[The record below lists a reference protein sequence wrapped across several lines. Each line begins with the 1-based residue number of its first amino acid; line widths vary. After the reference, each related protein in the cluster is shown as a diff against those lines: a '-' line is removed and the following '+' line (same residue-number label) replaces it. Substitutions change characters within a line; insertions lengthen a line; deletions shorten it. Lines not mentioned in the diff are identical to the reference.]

1 MLETFTPAVCGSR
14 KRQIVGQSLFAV
26 SAVLA
31 AAALGLLLGLVGS
44 MLGAERAV
52 LGAAALALVAA
63 AREAGLIR
71 FSIPQARRQ
80 VPEHWRFEL
89 PLPVWASGYGA
100 GLGAG
105 FFTYQPISTFWVA
118 CAGALALAK
127 PVPAALCV
135 SLYGAGRALMV
146 IWPRRRADDPTAA
159 VERLTS
165 RRGTL
170 LRANVVALVA
180 CGVLLAVA
188 PTAGAGVTRIAQ
200 NAFDPTVD
208 RGNIAFATAGG
219 DVVVRPAGGG
229 AITYPNATEPSL
241 SGPFLAYRDAA
252 GIRVVRWAD
261 GTEVRRIASPNV
273 SKPALDWPRLAF
285 VRRASPYDRLY
296 VRNLTSSQGDALCDR
311 PAADGSR
318 PPVAP
323 PRPAGLAHG
332 HEAAVEDHGPHA
344 GKRRAA
350 HDGRDED
357 RAARQPVPLPHQG
370 RLGGRPVRRHVPE
383 AGLADQLAARR
394 PGQDQEPHGQLLD
407 DERGEQRGVHDA
419 LGDAHRAR
427 RRLSPHAVNSPSR
440 SRNGDSPT

>member
-14 KRQIVGQSLFAV
+14 KRQIAGQSLFAV
-26 SAVLA
+26 SAVLTSA
-31 AAALGLLLGLVGS
+31 VLGLLLGLLGS
-44 MLGAERAV
+44 MLGAEQAV

-118 CAGALALAK
+118 CAGALALAE

-146 IWPRRRADDPTAA
+146 VWPRRRADDPTAA

-180 CGVLLAVA
+180 CGILLAVA
-188 PTAGAGVTRIAQ
+188 PAAGAGVTRIAQ
-200 NAFDPTVD
+200 NALDPAVD
-208 RGNIAFATAGG
+208 RGNLAFATESGN
-219 DVVVRPAGGG
+219 VVVRPKSGPDR
-229 AITYPNATEPSL
+229 TYNGATEPSL
-241 SGPFLAYRDAA
+241 SGPYLAYRDSA

-261 GTEVRRIASPNV
+261 GAEVRRIASPNV
-273 SKPALDWPRLAF
+273 SKPALAWPLIAF
-285 VRRASPYDRLY
+285 VRRVSPYDKLF
-296 VRNLTSSQGDALCDR
+296 VRNLVTGRVTLYATVRLPTDLGR
-311 PAADGSR
+311 PSLR
-318 PPVAP
+318 
-323 PRPAGLAHG
+323 H
-332 HEAAVEDHGPHA
+332 
-344 GKRRAA
+344 
-350 HDGRDED
+350 
-357 RAARQPVPLPHQG
+357 G
-370 RLGGRPVRRHVPE
+370 RLAWHTATRKESKIMVV
-383 AGLADQLAARR
+383 GLSSGARR
-394 PGQDQEPHGQLLD
+394 TMARTRIGLLGNPSVYRKRVVWVD
-407 DERGEQRGVHDA
+407 ARFGVTF
-419 LGDAHRAR
+419 LKQGWLTGTRRVVLAR
-427 RRLSPHAVNSPSR
+427 IKSRTVSYWTTAVSSSAAYMTRWVMPSVQTDLYRRTP
-440 SRNGDSPT
+440 